1 MKFRRMTQQ
10 ISHLKEEIGS
20 KDQAIISEE
29 DMQKKYNS

>member
-29 DMQKKYNS
+29 EK

>member
-1 MKFRRMTQQ
+1 MTQQ

-29 DMQKKYNS
+29 EL

>member
-29 DMQKKYNS
+29 EL